1 MVLNKNGATLGSTGY
16 MFTRKGRVKLKAGGG
31 AGEGEDKGGARKT
44 VEDMLEMALEAG
56 ALDIADEN
64 GRIVVWTEISELSTV
79 AERMREMTGLEI
91 EEMDLVWEPNEVL
104 PEPGQEDKDK
114 LVDIIDKLREIP
126 NVRGIYMN
134 VKLKDLD

>member
-1 MVLNKNGATLGSTGY
+1 